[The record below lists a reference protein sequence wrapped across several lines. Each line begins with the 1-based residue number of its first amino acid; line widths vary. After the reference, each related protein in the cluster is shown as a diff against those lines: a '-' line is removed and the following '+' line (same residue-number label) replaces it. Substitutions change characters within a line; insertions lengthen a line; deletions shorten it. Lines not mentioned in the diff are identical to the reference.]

1 MIGADSEMKKYILSR
16 IAKFKNGHK
25 ERGRGRGI
33 GIVNG
38 GSNAIC
44 DRVSET
50 MTFDS
55 NVSEVRFCYTIV
67 RTMFNS
73 RLESIEMNGRSYGIH
88 VLYTLDNKQVL
99 GVVNRERNS
108 RDRLVAMEFRVRVN
122 EGSGREEVVWVRDS
136 GREMDIVN

>member
-1 MIGADSEMKKYILSR
+1 MGANTQCDCLMCEECVTDKLRGGVGRRYYNRKMDMLRAIDVAITVRSKLSGFFAMIGADSEMKKYILSR

-55 NVSEVRFCYTIV
+55 NVSEVRFC
-67 RTMFNS
+67 
-73 RLESIEMNGRSYGIH
+73 
-88 VLYTLDNKQVL
+88 LYL
-99 GVVNRERNS
+99 
-108 RDRLVAMEFRVRVN
+108 
-122 EGSGREEVVWVRDS
+122 
-136 GREMDIVN
+136 